1 MKKEMFIQLIG
12 IFLLVGC
19 TPQIVYVP
27 IKRELLLKKAAEV
40 QLFLHEPKVSYQ
52 ILGGVEVK
60 GGWSSKE
67 KMIAELKRKAWLV
80 GADAVIDVEYRRGGE
95 KAKKAR
101 LGQYAQSHLLWD
113 LPQRKINNLF
123 GEVVLRGEAV
133 KFTNSN
139 STREGS
145 KK

>member
-1 MKKEMFIQLIG
+1 MKKEMLIKMVG
-12 IFLLVGC
+12 IWLLVGC
-19 TPQIVYVP
+19 APQIVYVP
-27 IKRELLLKKAAEV
+27 IKKKLLLKKAAEV
-40 QLFLHEPKVSYQ
+40 KIFLHEPKVPYQ
-52 ILGGVEVK
+52 VLGIVEVK

-67 KMIAELKRKAWLV
+67 KMIAELKRKAWLA

-95 KAKKAR
+95 KAEKAR
-101 LGQYAQSHLLWD
+101 LGQYAQSHLLWG

-139 STREGS
+139 STRKGGD
-145 KK
+145 